1 MRKILRNCSMC
12 DFSLMNT
19 QFDTGA
25 SRHMFMRVTLVPC
38 MRMLL
43 EPAQTKNIGSYL
55 VFYHNI
61 IHKSLPAWTIRTLY
75 SSYFPYLPRRI
86 SGFRWAQFLCFKIV
100 YLFNT
105 PTYSTSSARR
115 NILTSRRQQCAHWL
129 SLKVA
134 GDTERGRSRGRG
146 RDQYYPT
153 MIIVQYRATFTL
165 LAGRRL
171 Q

>member
-75 SSYFPYLPRRI
+75 SSYFPYLSSAEFRI
-86 SGFRWAQFLCFKIV
+86 SMGTVSCFKIV

-105 PTYSTSSARR
+105 LTYSTSSARR
-115 NILTSRRQQCAHWL
+115 NISTSRRQQCAHWL
-129 SLKVA
+129 SLSCKRYA
-134 GDTERGRSRGRG
+134 CRERQKQRQR
-146 RDQYYPT
+146 
-153 MIIVQYRATFTL
+153 
-165 LAGRRL
+165 
-171 Q
+171 

>member
-1 MRKILRNCSMC
+1 MLINRINKRDNTVLQFIVGYRNWSRDITSTQRLVLVYLLTTTREMRSQDRRQYCVSYLLRKILRNCSTC

-25 SRHMFMRVTLVPC
+25 SRHMFMRVTLVTC

-43 EPAQTKNIGSYL
+43 EPAQTKDIGSYL

-100 YLFNT
+100 YYLFNT
-105 PTYSTSSARR
+105 PT
-115 NILTSRRQQCAHWL
+115 
-129 SLKVA
+129 
-134 GDTERGRSRGRG
+134 
-146 RDQYYPT
+146 
-153 MIIVQYRATFTL
+153 
-165 LAGRRL
+165 
-171 Q
+171 